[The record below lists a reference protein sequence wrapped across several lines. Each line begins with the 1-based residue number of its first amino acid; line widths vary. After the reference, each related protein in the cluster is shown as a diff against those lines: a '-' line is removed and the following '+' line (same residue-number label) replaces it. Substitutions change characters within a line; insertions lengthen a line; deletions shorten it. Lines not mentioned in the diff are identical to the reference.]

1 VGIKSATKENP
12 YEFMQ
17 MKLKQIFKN
26 VNRLKFII
34 RKGTPYRTVI
44 TGTTELGKSLF
55 QAGT

>member
-1 VGIKSATKENP
+1 
-12 YEFMQ
+12 MQ

-44 TGTTELGKSLF
+44 IGATELGKSLF

>member
-1 VGIKSATKENP
+1 
-12 YEFMQ
+12 MQ